1 MLSAADPYSA
11 FWTIATLVIL
21 FGLIPAILFLL
32 GKASSASS
40 APDQEQ
46 MKEVR
51 RLAVEI
57 GQKAELMLTEGSHVF
72 TGAPGERFALD
83 VFIRFADSADQFRM
97 MVLDPDRSSARARNA
112 FRVLAA
118 DYERAVAAYPA
129 LKAYRQGQERLEKLG
144 RCIEELKLFY
154 DAQPMKYSQTYSQ
167 PRISRPP
174 AKKQSIKTHSSEDLD
189 RPLS

>member
-1 MLSAADPYSA
+1 MLSASDPNSA

-21 FGLIPAILFLL
+21 FGLIPTILFLL

-40 APDQEQ
+40 IPDHEQ

-57 GQKAELMLTEGSHVF
+57 GQKAELMLTESSHLF

-97 MVLDPDRSSARARNA
+97 MVLDPDHSSSRTRNA

-118 DYERAVAAYPA
+118 DFERAGAAYPA
-129 LKAYRQGQERLEKLG
+129 LKAYRQGQERLEKIG

-154 DAQPMKYSQTYSQ
+154 DAHPMAYKQPQVNRS
-167 PRISRPP
+167 P
-174 AKKQSIKTHSSEDLD
+174 AKKQSIITQSSNDLD
-189 RPLS
+189 PPLS